1 MYGHLHNQTWSAF
14 RPSFKWRGQHFP
26 GFLPHAGRRF
36 TVTRRKRALACIH
49 RHLSVKDAKKG
60 FIALAVQVRVT
71 LGPLPSY
78 WEEVTSW
85 PLMLTQIL
93 TQPLYI
99 APDARTL
106 IASWISQG

>member
-60 FIALAVQVRVT
+60 FIALGDLQTQHYT
-71 LGPLPSY
+71 LATGLFRRELLSQDLFKLAKMVICGP
-78 WEEVTSW
+78 
-85 PLMLTQIL
+85 
-93 TQPLYI
+93 
-99 APDARTL
+99 
-106 IASWISQG
+106 